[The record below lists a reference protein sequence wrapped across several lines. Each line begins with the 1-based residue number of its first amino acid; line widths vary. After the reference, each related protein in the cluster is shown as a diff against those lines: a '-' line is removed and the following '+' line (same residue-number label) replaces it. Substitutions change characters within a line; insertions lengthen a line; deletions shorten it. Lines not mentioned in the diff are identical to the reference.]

1 VKGRARDFVG
11 DAPGDAR
18 ILVAVSRAG
27 VAPPTASQVAQGQL
41 SPATHV
47 TSIDVHVLP

>member
-1 VKGRARDFVG
+1 VG

-27 VAPPTASQVAQGQL
+27 VTPPTASQIAQGPL
-41 SPATHV
+41 SPATRV
-47 TSIDVHVLP
+47 TSIDVHVIP